1 MVKQTRKQTRLQV
14 KWYSSIPQRYIAII
28 NKHILE
34 NFVEVQKE
42 DLISS
47 KNSGAIATIG
57 NKLVGFLTIES
68 NYINWV
74 FTLPEYRKRGIAS
87 AMLEKLL
94 HKKKDETISLNVIKG
109 SSTQGMYESYHFKKT
124 GEYKDLPGGGGV
136 LVRMEEMVL
145 SR

>member
-1 MVKQTRKQTRLQV
+1 MVRQTRKQVKPLI
-14 KWYSSIPQRYIAII
+14 KWYSSIPQKYAIII

-34 NFVEVQKE
+34 NFIEVQKQ

-47 KNSGAIATIG
+47 KNPGVIATIS
-57 NKLVGFLTIES
+57 NKLVGFLTLED

-74 FTLPEYRKRGIAS
+74 FTVPEYRKRGIAS

-94 HKKKDETISLNVIKG
+94 KQKKGNISLNVLKD
-109 SSTQGMYESYHFKKT
+109 SSTQHMYESYHFKKT